1 MSRRIKRRC
10 QERLKELELPQGL
23 VDVRAL
29 VAHIAESRGRPIHL
43 HPVATSGDGPC
54 GAWIPGPTSDHV
66 FYEAAETT
74 PPHQDHIIGHEVG
87 HILCDHEPAPL
98 AHGMRL
104 PFEALGERLVHRMLG
119 RTRYGNDEE
128 REAETMASLLLTGVA
143 TGAAQRRPRA
153 ALEVALEYRRP

>member
-1 MSRRIKRRC
+1 MSTRIKRRC
-10 QERLKELELPQGL
+10 QERLKELALPQGL

-29 VAHIAESRGRPIHL
+29 VAHVAESRGRAIHL
-43 HPVATSGDGPC
+43 HPVATSGVGPC
-54 GAWIPGPTSDHV
+54 GAWIPGPTADHV
-66 FYEAAETT
+66 FFEAVDTT
-74 PPHQDHIIGHEVG
+74 RPHQDHIICHEVG

-104 PFEALGERLVHRMLG
+104 PIEALGERLVDRMLS

-128 REAETMASLLLTGVA
+128 REAEIMASLLLTGVA
-143 TGAAQRRPRA
+143 TAAARQRPRA